1 MGMKDLRELTGIPEL
16 TFYWARH
23 TFATLAR
30 NKCRLSMN
38 DVALALNH
46 VDSNH
51 KTTDIYID
59 RDWTI
64 VDEVQERVV
73 GLLN

>member
-1 MGMKDLRELTGIPEL
+1 
-16 TFYWARH
+16 
-23 TFATLAR
+23 
-30 NKCRLSMN
+30 MN